1 MKEYK
6 ERVLLEEVGCAVRFT
21 DDEAEEV
28 GLFFFW
34 RWRGMRFYASRRLTR
49 KKTPLLSDL
58 VPF

>member
-28 GLFFFW
+28 GLFFFGDGEGCVFTH
-34 RWRGMRFYASRRLTR
+34 R
-49 KKTPLLSDL
+49 
-58 VPF
+58 VV